1 MQSVDLANRTLH
13 LANAE
18 QTGLTFQGRNQSMP
32 ASQKKHKKP
41 NYEGM
46 TKDQIKQAKKE
57 KRQRREWNKY
67 KDKLL
72 KERDE
77 VTKQFH
83 SSYYWNSFVP
93 AASRRP
99 SQHLAQQQSNL
110 TSPKITRTSNMN
122 NQSMN
127 YGNQQQV

>member
-1 MQSVDLANRTLH
+1 
-13 LANAE
+13 
-18 QTGLTFQGRNQSMP
+18 MP
-32 ASQKKHKKP
+32 ASQNKRKKV
-41 NYEGM
+41 NYEGL
-46 TKDQIKQAKKE
+46 TKDQIKQVKKE

-93 AASRRP
+93 AQSRRP
-99 SQHLAQQQSNL
+99 SQHLHPNSNMS
-110 TSPKITRTSNMN
+110 SPKVTRTSNMHLQ
-122 NQSMN
+122 NQ
-127 YGNQQQV
+127 